1 MGDTGRRN
9 SYGGEKLSKEE
20 PVWGLSVRDTF
31 AGWMAF
37 LSSNQQCQSTDAG
50 KGTALITVSVT
61 QPTMLG
67 HGYGANALRARLP
80 PSFRWYP
87 IRLLMREWS
96 D

>member
-1 MGDTGRRN
+1 
-9 SYGGEKLSKEE
+9 
-20 PVWGLSVRDTF
+20 
-31 AGWMAF
+31 
-37 LSSNQQCQSTDAG
+37 
-50 KGTALITVSVT
+50 
-61 QPTMLG
+61 MLG